1 MNYSTRRQAAFYNHK
16 KIRARKALNKPTG
29 SVVETSCL
37 GYQRGCNRLEEQ
49 YL

>member
-16 KIRARKALNKPTG
+16 KIKARNALNNSTG

-37 GYQRGCNRLEEQ
+37 GYQRGSIRLEEQ
-49 YL
+49 YM